1 MTHALM
7 RGSLLFLRAGAL
19 LPWLGLTAAVGAA
32 VILLE
37 LISAFYAS
45 TVFVLLA
52 PLLPIAGLGLS
63 YVPSVNAEYQ
73 LIVASPYSTMRLLL
87 GRGLVFLALATPV
100 VLFCG
105 CRLGGVQ
112 FGTRML
118 VHAAA
123 VDAVGL
129 AQSTVMAPT
138 LSAAMVALAWL
149 GLFQVVLMAGRLADI
164 TSSRAITVA
173 VCIAVAALFVFILR
187 RREVST
193 DWRYS

>member
-1 MTHALM
+1 
-7 RGSLLFLRAGAL
+7 
-19 LPWLGLTAAVGAA
+19 
-32 VILLE
+32 
-37 LISAFYAS
+37 
-45 TVFVLLA
+45 
-52 PLLPIAGLGLS
+52 
-63 YVPSVNAEYQ
+63 
-73 LIVASPYSTMRLLL
+73 MRLLL

-112 FGTRML
+112 FGTRVL

-138 LSAAMVALAWL
+138 SLRGDGGARLA
-149 GLFQVVLMAGRLADI
+149 GPVPGRSDGRRLADI

-173 VCIAVAALFVFILR
+173 VCIAVPLCSSSFSGAAKCQRLEVLMNGSVLMTEWSSASVRRLR
-187 RREVST
+187 SIA
-193 DWRYS
+193 

>member
-1 MTHALM
+1 
-7 RGSLLFLRAGAL
+7 
-19 LPWLGLTAAVGAA
+19 
-32 VILLE
+32 
-37 LISAFYAS
+37 
-45 TVFVLLA
+45 
-52 PLLPIAGLGLS
+52 
-63 YVPSVNAEYQ
+63 
-73 LIVASPYSTMRLLL
+73 MRLLL